1 MAREIHAGDGPSGG
15 ASAASA
21 RGQGG
26 RNFHFFLGPDGEAL
40 SLKSLGRTAQDD
52 IPAETLWPIFIVTR
66 RAGDGARGSVALV
79 VGTDPRGCVACHYPP
94 EEADVPSMCA
104 TARTERVLELLRE
117 HLSPVFERVSA
128 AECAPHHTRAD
139 DHRCAVFLDRMKKQT
154 SLLAGSVPG
163 SSLVLAPMVGDLPP
177 APCAHDGVEAHVLP
191 TLSLPSA
198 AACAAAC
205 AAASPAS
212 PRPLLV
218 VVRGSA
224 AHAAMSQQSTLARDE
239 GAEGQG
245 AVLITGMTVFR
256 QSFSSATPGDL
267 ASTWLPSSRP
277 AVPGH
282 VRPSAWFPG
291 SQLVSPFEVDV
302 ALLVGDGE
310 RMQFLAHLPGLWAR
324 KAGGAD
330 LLAPVVLDEALPAA
344 EVTEIEKCWTSL
356 PHRRLFIAAPS
367 RARVPD
373 PADERTVSFTL
384 PFFTG
389 RYTGRLQRAPTTLA
403 TACQDALARHEELA
417 LPFVPWETVLDEY
430 LPHDGATQRALD
442 WFSFADPGLNVVFSR
457 RVSRSYNLRPN
468 SRQAIPQPPQPVR
481 ILTPERLVSRLRG
494 RVRPGAGQSGLG
506 FVLDPLIWWSLAKS
520 HYDPRASEASFC
532 ITRNF
537 FPLSTRAWIPV
548 VRGAPENHRAQ
559 VDWGRLLGT
568 ADNNLASQEGRQ
580 AIFRSWQRLL
590 SGPLGNALIRFL
602 DESVTHFVTVCAE
615 KLLLKGEREVRPQ
628 IENLQKILF
637 TFEGFVPLQFCTWD
651 PHRLEELDHV
661 GVVPHSHPSFLR
673 NLVST
678 LRRPDS
684 DGLLPTGPV
693 GKRVPT
699 RELTLLKLLS
709 APFAPVDA
717 GEDDEAPA
725 VYLARLRGT
734 ALSYILR
741 DMTAE
746 VFPSGAAP
754 CSVQSELAPA
764 VLFFPSSPMPHL
776 LRAPDPVGASDVLTE
791 EVRRVRDRPCAPPRR
806 VPGVGA
812 AGAAGRQRGVGAGR
826 GRNSGRGGGLAAL
839 ARELAARRGRGRAR
853 GQDGTASRGNA
864 RALVP
869 SGRRPPRVQ
878 EDAPE
883 RPEWSR
889 SRDSA

>member
-1 MAREIHAGDGPSGG
+1 MARVMRAGDGPSSG
-15 ASAASA
+15 ASAAGA

-26 RNFHFFLGPDGEAL
+26 RNFHFFLGPDGENL
-40 SLKSLGRTAQDD
+40 PLRSLGRTAEDM
-52 IPAETLWPIFIVTR
+52 PAETLWPIFVVT
-66 RAGDGARGSVALV
+66 RAGDGTRDVALV
-79 VGTDPRGCVACHYPP
+79 VGTDPRDCVACPYPP

-104 TARTERVLELLRE
+104 TVRTERVLELLRE
-117 HLSPVFERVSA
+117 HLSPVFGGASA
-128 AECAPHHTRAD
+128 ARCAPHTRAD
-139 DHRCAVFLDRMKKQT
+139 DRCAVFLDLMEKQT
-154 SLLAGSVPG
+154 SLLADAVPG
-163 SSLVLAPMVGDLPP
+163 SPRVLAPVAGDLPS

-191 TLSLPSA
+191 TVSLPTA
-198 AACAAAC
+198 AACAT
-205 AAASPAS
+205 ASPTSA
-212 PRPLLV
+212 RPLLV

-239 GAEGQG
+239 GAGGHG
-245 AVLITGMTVFR
+245 AVLITGVSVFR
-256 QSFSSATPGDL
+256 QCFSSATPGDL
-267 ASTWLPSSRP
+267 ARTWLPSPRP

-282 VRPSAWFPG
+282 ARPSAWFPG

-302 ALLVGDGE
+302 ALLAGSGE
-310 RMQFLAHLPGLWAR
+310 RMEFLAHLPGLWAR

-344 EVTEIEKCWTSL
+344 EVAEIEKCWTSL

-367 RARVPD
+367 RARAPD
-373 PADERTVSFTL
+373 LADERTVSFTL
-384 PFFTG
+384 PFFAG
-389 RYTGRLQRAPTTLA
+389 EYTGRLQRAPTTLA

-417 LPFVPWETVLDEY
+417 LPFVPWETVVDEY

-442 WFSFADPGLNVVFSR
+442 WFSFVEPGLHVAFSR
-457 RVSRSYNLRPN
+457 RISRSHNLRPN
-468 SRQAIPQPPQPVR
+468 SRGAAPQPPQPAR
-481 ILTPERLVSRLRG
+481 SLPPERLVSRLCG
-494 RVRPGAGQSGLG
+494 RLRLGAGRNGLG

-520 HYDPRASEASFC
+520 HYDPGASEAAFC
-532 ITRNF
+532 VTRNF

-548 VRGAPENHRAQ
+548 VRGATENHRAQ

-590 SGPLGNALIRFL
+590 SGPLGNALIRLL
-602 DESVTHFVTVCAE
+602 DESVTHFVALCAE
-615 KLLLKGEREVRPQ
+615 KLLLKGERAVRPQ

-678 LRRPDS
+678 LTGPDN

-693 GKRVPT
+693 GARVPT
-699 RELTLLKLLS
+699 RDLTLLKLLS
-709 APFAPVDA
+709 APFAPVEG

-725 VYLARLRGT
+725 GYLARLRGT
-734 ALSYILR
+734 ALAYLLR

-754 CSVQSELAPA
+754 CPVQSESAPA

-776 LRAPDPVGASDVLTE
+776 LRAPDPVPASDILTE
-791 EVRRVRDRPCAPPRR
+791 EVRSARDRPCAPPRR

-812 AGAAGRQRGVGAGR
+812 AGAAGRQRGAGAVRGRNAGRSRGAGR
-826 GRNSGRGGGLAAL
+826 GGLAAL
-839 ARELAARRGRGRAR
+839 ARELALARRDRGRAR
-853 GQDGTASRGNA
+853 VPDGAAPPGAPPGA
-864 RALVP
+864 RSPQA
-869 SGRRPPRVQ
+869 PP
-878 EDAPE
+878 A
-883 RPEWSR
+883 
-889 SRDSA
+889 AG